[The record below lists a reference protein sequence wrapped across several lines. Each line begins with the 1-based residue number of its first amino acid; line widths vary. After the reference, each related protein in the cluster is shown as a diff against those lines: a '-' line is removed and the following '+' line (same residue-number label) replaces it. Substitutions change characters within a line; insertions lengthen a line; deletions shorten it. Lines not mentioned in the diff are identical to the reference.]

1 MEKPRAVILV
11 LFALVL
17 VFNSDPLMAQTADP
31 GATTNQKLANEIV
44 ALRKRVEQLEKQ
56 NAELRGTIRDT
67 KNKRSVEPTNMNG
80 AVATADANVYAA
92 DLPRKAAPFVPAQ
105 VSDWSGVYMGIEGG
119 YGWGKQSTDAIDP
132 GAPFSA
138 AFTSPSLHP
147 GEVASLIPPTSF
159 PDLAIP
165 STKQNGWL
173 LGGFFGAQKQ
183 WGSWVLG
190 IEGDI
195 DGANI
200 RGSGSSTASLTL
212 QTLTFGPFPASP
224 SVTFTCPGPCA
235 TLNHDL
241 AWPHQVGQQCSA
253 GQLALVSIGSSGTT
267 RARPGCSASN
277 ICIMAFPSRRS
288 RSAITPEGASPSVR
302 ASISTPSRLA

>member
-119 YGWGKQSTDAIDP
+119 YGWGKQSTDAIESRCSVFRCLHIAKPAP
-132 GAPFSA
+132 GRGGITD
-138 AFTSPSLHP
+138 TSYLVSRSCHP
-147 GEVASLIPPTSF
+147 VHKTE
-159 PDLAIP
+159 
-165 STKQNGWL
+165 WL
-173 LGGFFGAQKQ
+173 VLGGFFGAQKQ

-241 AWPHQVGQQCSA
+241 SIESKIDLLASLRGKAGWSFAPDWLLYGTGGAAFAHAKTTVSSTQSA
-253 GQLALVSIGSSGTT
+253 AV
-267 RARPGCSASN
+267 
-277 ICIMAFPSRRS
+277 
-288 RSAITPEGASPSVR
+288 SPSVTG
-302 ASISTPSRLA
+302 ATIINAGPLALCT

>member
-1 MEKPRAVILV
+1 MLGEAMMEKPRAVILV

-165 STKQNGWL
+165 STKQNGWCWAASSVL
-173 LGGFFGAQKQ
+173 RSNGAA
-183 WGSWVLG
+183 GCLALRVT
-190 IEGDI
+190 
-195 DGANI
+195 
-200 RGSGSSTASLTL
+200 STALTSGDRAHQL
-212 QTLTFGPFPASP
+212 QA
-224 SVTFTCPGPCA
+224 
-235 TLNHDL
+235 
-241 AWPHQVGQQCSA
+241 
-253 GQLALVSIGSSGTT
+253 
-267 RARPGCSASN
+267 
-277 ICIMAFPSRRS
+277 
-288 RSAITPEGASPSVR
+288 
-302 ASISTPSRLA
+302 